1 MLRFIAPTVFTL
13 AILPVIAESQTVVE
27 PSGHIHRTRASDA
40 LDTTERSANDAASTV
55 SMLRHPTSETLA
67 ALTAASGQTPSQPR
81 RRDSL
86 WNGVIIGAG
95 LGAIAGAVSGT
106 AIADCSECAG
116 FNVPLTFGV
125 LGAGIGAALGAG
137 IDALHE
143 TRGNPLGPTRH
154 VRLSPVLGEEK
165 RGLMAWIRF

>member
-13 AILPVIAESQTVVE
+13 AILPAIAESQTVVE
-27 PSGHIHRTRASDA
+27 PSGHVHRTRASDV
-40 LDTTERSANDAASTV
+40 LDTTGRSANDAPSTV
-55 SMLRHPTSETLA
+55 SMLRHPTSATLA
-67 ALTAASGQTPSQPR
+67 ALTAASGLTSSQPR

-125 LGAGIGAALGAG
+125 LGAGSALLSVQGSTPC
-137 IDALHE
+137 
-143 TRGNPLGPTRH
+143 TRRAEIRLGPHATCGC
-154 VRLSPVLGEEK
+154 RLSSERKNEG
-165 RGLMAWIRF
+165 